1 MTFSVDTDLNQ
12 ILELI
17 NDNIIESSNFINV
30 STLNTRYL
38 NNTSYA
44 SSNILGITNTNYTDH
59 SAEQIILINQK
70 DANNVKDEFNGNL
83 VLLSGTGLSNLTV
96 DDDGL
101 IYAEHDSKRL
111 YDLRHFTVGGNTY
124 YDKNEFVPNTDILK
138 IKVAPVK
145 SDYSDNYLRFQ
156 LFKELEKKSDNEI
169 SDTTITTILDKYI
182 DSSLSYRTTIID
194 DLIILITD
202 IDTHYGVK
210 LKFFIECAK
219 HYYHINLLL
228 KSKEFINSIYDSATS
243 TAKITFTGTDAIT
256 AAKQTRLFT
265 SLQNKINDL
274 KLNTENISSEYE
286 QTIQSNIYDKL
297 DNIKNINKNLMNRQ
311 NTTKSKNDEFKKLLD
326 NTFYNNI
333 FLYITILIL
342 IICCFTVIGIEV
354 NNKNNNS
361 LIVILAFL
369 IFYYIIYNS
378 FNKIENFYVDQGDV
392 EDKIKEYHKKVM
404 SYLYKR
410 ANALPNINDAI
421 LREENKYSSYDLM
434 SKSHLNKLNIS
445 LNDEFLQYLKNKELI
460 NFLILVTIIGILC
473 YQIYKK
479 LDDIT
484 IPTIVGVILLLIIT
498 TVYFYNISLNT
509 HSKYESK
516 YWNHRYPMKK

>member
-1 MTFSVDTDLNQ
+1 MTFSVNNDLNQ

-17 NDNIIESSNFINV
+17 NDNIIESSNFIND

-38 NNTSYA
+38 DSTNNATS
-44 SSNILGITNTNYTDH
+44 SKLGIIDSDYE
-59 SAEQIILINQK
+59 AGQIILIEQK
-70 DANNVKDEFNGNL
+70 DKHDVLDEFTNKL
-83 VLLSGTGLSNLTV
+83 ESSSGTGLSNLNV
-96 DDDGL
+96 DNDGL
-101 IYAEHDSKRL
+101 IYALYDSKRL
-111 YDLRHFTVGGNTY
+111 YDLRYFTKSSGTY
-124 YDKNEFVPNTDILK
+124 YNTGKLVLNTDILK
-138 IKVAPVK
+138 IIVAPEK

-156 LFKELEKKSDNEI
+156 LFKELEKRSDNEI
-169 SDTTITTILDKYI
+169 NISTIGNILDNYI
-182 DSSLSYRTTIID
+182 DNSSAYESNIINN
-194 DLIILITD
+194 LITLITNIKD
-202 IDTHYGVK
+202 NYSTK

-228 KSKEFINSIYDSATS
+228 KSNVFIKSILDSND
-243 TAKITFTGTDAIT
+243 AKINFTESIT
-256 AAKQTRLFT
+256 EDVQTRLFET
-265 SLQNKINDL
+265 LKDKINNL

-333 FLYITILIL
+333 FLYITILI
-342 IICCFTVIGIEV
+342 
-354 NNKNNNS
+354 
-361 LIVILAFL
+361 
-369 IFYYIIYNS
+369 FYYIIYNS
-378 FNKIENFYVDQGDV
+378 FNKIENFNVSETDV
-392 EDKIKEYHKKVM
+392 ENKIKEYHKKVM

-421 LREENKYSSYDLM
+421 LREENKYSTYDLM

>member
-1 MTFSVDTDLNQ
+1 MTFSVDNDLNQ

-17 NDNIIESSNFINV
+17 NNNIIESSNFIND
-30 STLNTRYL
+30 STLKNKYFVSDDV
-38 NNTSYA
+38 NPDK
-44 SSNILGITNTNYTDH
+44 LGITKTDYDNNQT
-59 SAEQIILINQK
+59 SQILLMIQNSN
-70 DANNVKDEFNGNL
+70 DDVDNGFQYNKL
-83 VLLSGTGLSNLTV
+83 KSKSNENLSGLFV
-96 DDDGL
+96 DNDGL
-101 IYAEHDSKRL
+101 IYAKTNNNKKL
-111 YDLRHFTVGGNTY
+111 YDLRHFKNDTNY
-124 YDKNEFVPNTDILK
+124 YHLTKIVPNTDILK
-138 IKVAPVK
+138 IKVAPEK

-156 LFKELEKKSDNEI
+156 LFKELEQKSDNEI
-169 SDTTITTILDKYI
+169 TTTTTTTILDKYI
-182 DSSLSYRTTIID
+182 DSSLSSTYRTNIID
-194 DLIILITD
+194 DLITLITD
-202 IDTHYGVK
+202 IKDNYGVK

-228 KSKEFINSIYDSATS
+228 KSNKFIENIFVSNIAG
-243 TAKITFTGTDAIT
+243 ITFTGADTIDV
-256 AAKQTRLFT
+256 AKQRKLFT
-265 SLQNKINDL
+265 FLQNKINNL
-274 KLNTENISSEYE
+274 KLKTETISSEYE

-311 NTTKSKNDEFKKLLD
+311 DTTKSKNDEFKKLLD

-378 FNKIENFYVDQGDV
+378 FNKIENFNVDETDV
-392 EDKIKEYHKKVM
+392 KKKIKEYHKKVM

>member
-17 NDNIIESSNFINV
+17 NDNIIESSNFIND
-30 STLNTRYL
+30 STLSTRYL
-38 NNTSYA
+38 DSTSVT
-44 SSNILGITNTNYTDH
+44 SNILGIIDSDYG
-59 SAEQIILINQK
+59 AEQIILIDQK
-70 DANNVKDEFNGNL
+70 DANDVKDDFTTLEL
-83 VLLSGTGLSNLTV
+83 SSGTGLSNLTV

-101 IYAEHDSKRL
+101 IYALHDDKKL
-111 YDLRHFTVGGNTY
+111 YDLRHFTDSGSNSY
-124 YDKNEFVPNTDILK
+124 YDINELVTNTDILK
-138 IKVAPVK
+138 ITETPVK

-169 SDTTITTILDKYI
+169 TTSTINTILNNYI
-182 DSSLSYRTTIID
+182 DSSLTYKTTINN
-194 DLIILITD
+194 LITLIED
-202 IDTHYGVK
+202 IKINYSAK
-210 LKFFIECAK
+210 LNFFIECAK

-228 KSKEFINSIYDSATS
+228 KSNVFIKSILDIHSVPQ
-243 TAKITFTGTDAIT
+243 ITFDSGIDLTE
-256 AAKQTRLFT
+256 QTRLFT

-392 EDKIKEYHKKVM
+392 KNTIKEYHNKVM
-404 SYLYKR
+404 TYLHKR
-410 ANALPNINDAI
+410 SNILPGINDAI
-421 LREENKYSSYDLM
+421 KREENKYSSYDLM

>member
-1 MTFSVDTDLNQ
+1 MTFSVDNDLNQ

-17 NDNIIESSNFINV
+17 NNNIIESSNFIND
-30 STLNTRYL
+30 STLKNKYFVSDDV
-38 NNTSYA
+38 NPDK
-44 SSNILGITNTNYTDH
+44 LGITKTDYDNNQT
-59 SAEQIILINQK
+59 SQILLMIQNSN
-70 DANNVKDEFNGNL
+70 DDVDNGFQYNKL
-83 VLLSGTGLSNLTV
+83 KSKSNENLSGLFV
-96 DDDGL
+96 DNDGL
-101 IYAEHDSKRL
+101 IYAKTNNNKKL
-111 YDLRHFTVGGNTY
+111 YDLRHFKNDTNY
-124 YDKNEFVPNTDILK
+124 YHLTKIVTNTDILQ
-138 IKVAPVK
+138 ITEEPVK

-169 SDTTITTILDKYI
+169 SDTNITTILDKYI
-182 DSSLSYRTTIID
+182 VDSSTYRDTKINH
-194 DLIILITD
+194 LITLITD
-202 IDTHYGVK
+202 IKDNYRAK

-219 HYYHINLLL
+219 HYYHIRLLL
-228 KSKEFINSIYDSATS
+228 KSNDFIKNIYSSDS
-243 TAKITFTGTDAIT
+243 AKITFTENIT
-256 AAKQTRLFT
+256 EDKQTTLFT
-265 SLQNKINDL
+265 SLQAKINNL
-274 KLNTENISSEYE
+274 KLNTESISSEYE

-311 NTTKSKNDEFKKLLD
+311 DTTKSKNDEFKKLLD

-378 FNKIENFYVDQGDV
+378 FNKIENFNVDETDV
-392 EDKIKEYHKKVM
+392 KNTIKEYHKKVM

>member
-1 MTFSVDTDLNQ
+1 MTFSVDTDLNR

-17 NDNIIESSNFINV
+17 NDNIIESSNFIND
-30 STLNTRYL
+30 SNL
-38 NNTSYA
+38 NTSYLDSNSNA
-44 SSNILGITNTNYTDH
+44 TSNILGIIDSDYG
-59 SAEQIILINQK
+59 AEQIILIDQK

-83 VLLSGTGLSNLTV
+83 MLLSGTGLSNLTV

-101 IYAEHDSKRL
+101 IYALHDDKKL
-111 YDLRHFTVGGNTY
+111 YDLRHFKVGGNTY
-124 YDKNEFVPNTDILK
+124 YDKDVLVPNTDILK
-138 IKVAPVK
+138 IKVAPAI

-169 SDTTITTILDKYI
+169 SDTTIITILDKYI
-182 DSSLSYRTTIID
+182 DNSSTYRTTIID
-194 DLIILITD
+194 DLITLITD
-202 IDTHYGVK
+202 IKDNYRAK

-228 KSKEFINSIYDSATS
+228 KSNVFIKNILASGTITFDPVIDSA
-243 TAKITFTGTDAIT
+243 
-256 AAKQTRLFT
+256 LFT
-265 SLQNKINDL
+265 SLQAKINNL
-274 KLNTENISSEYE
+274 KLNTESISSEYE

-378 FNKIENFYVDQGDV
+378 FNKIENFNVDETDV
-392 EDKIKEYHKKVM
+392 KKKIKEYHKKVM

>member
-1 MTFSVDTDLNQ
+1 MTFSVDKDLNQ

-17 NDNIIESSNFINV
+17 NNNIIESSNFIND
-30 STLNTRYL
+30 STLKSKYL
-38 NNTSYA
+38 NTDTDTANSNYFGDDYA
-44 SSNILGITNTNYTDH
+44 DYVDNRSDQIL
-59 SAEQIILINQK
+59 LIEQK
-70 DANNVKDEFNGNL
+70 DANNVKDEFTSL
-83 VLLSGTGLSNLTV
+83 VETQGTNLSGLFV
-96 DDDGL
+96 DNDGL
-101 IYAEHDSKRL
+101 IYTKINNDKKL
-111 YDLRHFTVGGNTY
+111 YDLRHFIFDGTDY
-124 YDKNEFVPNTDILK
+124 YDSGISDILK
-138 IKVAPVK
+138 ITQEPVK
-145 SDYSDNYLRFQ
+145 NDYSDNYLRFQ
-156 LFKELEKKSDNEI
+156 LFKELEQKSDNEI
-169 SDTTITTILDKYI
+169 TTTTITTILNNYMN
-182 DSSLSYRTTIID
+182 DSSNYRNNIID
-194 DLIILITD
+194 DLITLIED
-202 IDTHYGVK
+202 IKDNYGVK

-228 KSKEFINSIYDSATS
+228 KSKEFINSIYDSDTS
-243 TAKITFTGTDAIT
+243 TAKITFTGTNSTTIDT
-256 AAKQTRLFT
+256 NLQTELFT
-265 SLQNKINDL
+265 FLQNKINNL
-274 KLNTENISSEYE
+274 KLKTETISSEYE

-378 FNKIENFYVDQGDV
+378 FNKIENFSTSTNVV
-392 EDKIKEYHKKVM
+392 SSITKYHKKVM

>member
-1 MTFSVDTDLNQ
+1 MTFSVDNDLNQ

-17 NDNIIESSNFINV
+17 NDNIIESSNFIND

-38 NNTSYA
+38 DSTSNA
-44 SSNILGITNTNYTDH
+44 LTNKLGIIDDDYG
-59 SAEQIILINQK
+59 AEQIILIEQK
-70 DANNVKDEFNGNL
+70 DEHDVLDEFNGNL
-83 VLLSGTGLSNLTV
+83 VLSSGTGLSNLTV

-101 IYAEHDSKRL
+101 IYALHDDKKL

-124 YDKNEFVPNTDILK
+124 YDKNELVPNTDTLK
-138 IKVAPVK
+138 IIVAPVK

-169 SDTTITTILDKYI
+169 DRSIITTILNNYI
-182 DSSLSYRTTIID
+182 DSSLSSTYITNIID
-194 DLIILITD
+194 DLIRLITN
-202 IDTHYGVK
+202 IKNNYSAK

-228 KSKEFINSIYDSATS
+228 KSKLFIKNILSGGSAN
-243 TAKITFTGTDAIT
+243 ITFTEVINS
-256 AAKQTRLFT
+256 AKQTDLFT
-265 SLQNKINDL
+265 LLQAKINDL
-274 KLNTENISSEYE
+274 KLNTESISSEYE

-378 FNKIENFYVDQGDV
+378 FNKIENFSVSETDV
-392 EDKIKEYHKKVM
+392 KNTIKEYHKKVM

>member
-1 MTFSVDTDLNQ
+1 MTFSVDNDLNQ

-17 NDNIIESSNFINV
+17 NNNIIESSNFINV
-30 STLNTRYL
+30 DSLNTRYFVSDDV
-38 NNTSYA
+38 NPA
-44 SSNILGITNTNYTDH
+44 KLGTIHDNYGQGT
-59 SAEQIILINQK
+59 EQILLIKQK
-70 DANNVKDEFNGNL
+70 GANDVQDDFTSL
-83 VLLSGTGLSNLTV
+83 VETQGTNLSGLFV
-96 DDDGL
+96 DNDGL
-101 IYAEHDSKRL
+101 IYTKINNNKKL
-111 YDLRHFTVGGNTY
+111 YDLRHFIVDGTDY
-124 YDKNEFVPNTDILK
+124 YDSNDNFNILK
-138 IKVAPVK
+138 ITEEPVK

-169 SDTTITTILDKYI
+169 TVTTIQTILNKYI
-182 DSSLSYRTTIID
+182 DDSEISTYKTKIN

-202 IDTHYGVK
+202 IKENYGVK

-228 KSKEFINSIYDSATS
+228 KSNEFIKNIYDSS
-243 TAKITFTGTDAIT
+243 SVTAKITFTGTDATIIDET
-256 AAKQTRLFT
+256 VQRELFT
-265 SLQNKINDL
+265 SLQNKINNL
-274 KLNTENISSEYE
+274 KLKTETISSEYE

-311 NTTKSKNDEFKKLLD
+311 DTTKSKNDEFKKLLD

-378 FNKIENFYVDQGDV
+378 FNKIENFSTPINVDSSIT
-392 EDKIKEYHKKVM
+392 KYHKKVM
-404 SYLYKR
+404 TYLYKR
-410 ANALPNINDAI
+410 ANALPGINDAI
-421 LREENKYSSYDLM
+421 SREENKYSTYDLM

-460 NFLILVTIIGILC
+460 NFLILATIIGILC

>member
-1 MTFSVDTDLNQ
+1 MTFSVDTDLNR

-17 NDNIIESSNFINV
+17 NDNIIESSNFIND
-30 STLNTRYL
+30 SNLTSKYLNTDTAMTSNL
-38 NNTSYA
+38 GTVKNNYD
-44 SSNILGITNTNYTDH
+44 I
-59 SAEQIILINQK
+59 EQILLIEQK
-70 DANNVKDEFNGNL
+70 DANNVKDEFSNL
-83 VLLSGTGLSNLTV
+83 VSVQGTATNLSNLNV
-96 DDDGL
+96 DDNGL
-101 IYAEHDSKRL
+101 IYAENNDKKL
-111 YDLRHFTVGGNTY
+111 YDLRHFIGYSN
-124 YDKNEFVPNTDILK
+124 YDTSNFDNDTDILK
-138 IKVAPVK
+138 ITQEPVK

-156 LFKELEKKSDNEI
+156 LFKELEQKSDNEI
-169 SDTTITTILDKYI
+169 TTTTTTTITNILNKYMV
-182 DSSLSYRTTIID
+182 DSSNYRNNTID
-194 DLIILITD
+194 DLITLIED
-202 IDTHYGVK
+202 IKDNYGVK

-228 KSKEFINSIYDSATS
+228 KSNKFIENIFVSNIAG
-243 TAKITFTGTDAIT
+243 ITFTGADTIDV
-256 AAKQTRLFT
+256 AKQRKLFT
-265 SLQNKINDL
+265 FLQNKINNL
-274 KLNTENISSEYE
+274 KLKTETISSEYE

-311 NTTKSKNDEFKKLLD
+311 DTTKSKNDEFKKLLD